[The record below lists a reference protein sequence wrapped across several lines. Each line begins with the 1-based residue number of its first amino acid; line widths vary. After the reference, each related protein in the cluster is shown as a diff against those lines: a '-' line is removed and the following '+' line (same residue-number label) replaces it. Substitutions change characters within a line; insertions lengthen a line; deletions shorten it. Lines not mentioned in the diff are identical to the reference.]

1 MATARSTASSQLNVR
16 IDSDLKRAG
25 DAVFTSIGLSPSQ
38 AVRALWE
45 LAANHKDEPERLR
58 AALFPHEEEVSVAAH
73 DKEKARKLK
82 LAAQG
87 PHIME
92 DVIRASGLNP
102 IDSSVPEL
110 SFDDLKEL
118 AYQEKYGDGA
128 MFFKAMV

>member
-1 MATARSTASSQLNVR
+1 MATAKATASSQLNVR

-58 AALFPHEEEVSVAAH
+58 AA
-73 DKEKARKLK
+73 
-82 LAAQG
+82 
-87 PHIME
+87 
-92 DVIRASGLNP
+92 SGLNP

>member
-1 MATARSTASSQLNVR
+1 MAMAKVMASSQLNVR

-58 AALFPHEEEVSVAAH
+58 AVLFPHEEIYVAAH

-118 AYQEKYGDGA
+118 AYQEEYGDGA
-128 MFFKAMV
+128 LFFKAMV

>member
-1 MATARSTASSQLNVR
+1 MATARATASSQLNVR

-73 DKEKARKLK
+73 EKR
-82 LAAQG
+82 QG
-87 PHIME
+87 
-92 DVIRASGLNP
+92 S
-102 IDSSVPEL
+102 
-110 SFDDLKEL
+110 
-118 AYQEKYGDGA
+118 
-128 MFFKAMV
+128 

>member
-1 MATARSTASSQLNVR
+1 M
-16 IDSDLKRAG
+16 
-25 DAVFTSIGLSPSQ
+25 
-38 AVRALWE
+38 
-45 LAANHKDEPERLR
+45 LR